1 MKLIV
6 KGQLFPSIWNIAGS
20 VRKLRNERRLVNLGA
35 GAVTVPV
42 YEVEL
47 PAGTH
52 KDGLYFVTPEG
63 TRLYFN
69 PGDQYQI
76 GYLASE
82 LDSDPMAARHFP
94 IEAVSAA
101 G

>member
-6 KGQLFPSIWNIAGS
+6 KGQLFPSIWNIAES
-20 VRKLRNERRLVNLGA
+20 IRKLRNERRLVNLGA

-52 KDGLYFVTPEG
+52 KDGLYFVTPKG
-63 TRLYFN
+63 MRLYFN

-94 IEAVSAA
+94 AEAALAA